1 MSSPELPTNA
11 DRARYVR
18 EMFGAISP
26 RYDFLNHFLSAGLD
40 RRWRRRAAAACIEGL
55 GMRVACPRRLSRGHA
70 SATDSCPGNG
80 GLGMPP
86 PVVLD
91 LCCGTGD
98 LALAVL
104 AQGAGRV
111 VACDFSRPMLA
122 RAAAKFARK
131 GVADRTALL
140 EADALALPLPD
151 GSVDAVTCGFGLRN
165 LADTGRGLAEMMR
178 VLVPGGAAAILEFH
192 LPRARGPLAGT
203 FGLYFRRILPRLGG
217 WISGGGHGGY
227 RYLVESI
234 EAFGPPQA
242 TAAAM
247 ERAGFQDV
255 RIEPLTGG
263 IASVYVGMKR

>member
-1 MSSPELPTNA
+1 MSRGGGKSTALSNGA
-11 DRARYVR
+11 DRAQYVR
-18 EMFGAISP
+18 EMFGAISS

-40 RRWRRRAAAACIEGL
+40 LRWRRRAAAACCSAL
-55 GMRVACPRRLSRGHA
+55 AQHSPRQ
-70 SATDSCPGNG
+70 TT
-80 GLGMPP
+80 

-131 GVADRTALL
+131 GVADRTALV
-140 EADALALPLPD
+140 EADALALPLPG
-151 GSVDAVTCGFGLRN
+151 GSVNAVTCGFGLRN
-165 LADTGRGLAEMMR
+165 LSDTARGLAEMMR
-178 VLVPGGAAAILEFH
+178 VLVPGGAAVLLEFH
-192 LPRARGPLAGT
+192 QPRAGGPLAGT
-203 FGLYFRRILPRLGG
+203 FGLYFRRILPRLGA

-227 RYLVESI
+227 QYLVESI

-247 ERAGFQDV
+247 ERAGFENV

-263 IASVYVGMKR
+263 IASVYVGTKR

>member
-1 MSSPELPTNA
+1 MSRGGGKSTALSNGA
-11 DRARYVR
+11 DRAQYVR

-40 RRWRRRAAAACIEGL
+40 LRWRRRAAAACCSALAQE
-55 GMRVACPRRLSRGHA
+55 A
-70 SATDSCPGNG
+70 SAT
-80 GLGMPP
+80 
-86 PVVLD
+86 VLD

-131 GVADRTALL
+131 GVTGRTALV

-165 LADTGRGLAEMMR
+165 LADTERGLAEMMR
-178 VLVPGGAAAILEFH
+178 VLAAGGAAVILEFH
-192 LPRARGPLAGT
+192 QPRAGGPLAGT
-203 FGLYFRRILPRLGG
+203 FGLYFRRILPRLGA

-242 TAAAM
+242 AAAAM
-247 ERAGFQDV
+247 ERAGFEDV

-263 IASVYVGMKR
+263 IASVYVGTKR

>member
-1 MSSPELPTNA
+1 MLPPELPTNA
-11 DRARYVR
+11 DRAQYVR
-18 EMFGAISP
+18 EMFGAISS

-40 RRWRRRAAAACIEGL
+40 LRWRRRAAAACCSAL
-55 GMRVACPRRLSRGHA
+55 AQHLATQQRGHA
-70 SATDSCPGNG
+70 T
-80 GLGMPP
+80 

-131 GVADRTALL
+131 GVADRTALV
-140 EADALALPLPD
+140 EADALALPLPG
-151 GSVDAVTCGFGLRN
+151 GSVNAVTCGFGLRN
-165 LADTGRGLAEMMR
+165 LSDTARGLAEMMR
-178 VLVPGGAAAILEFH
+178 VLVPGGAAVILEFH
-192 LPRARGPLAGT
+192 QPRSRRGPFAGT
-203 FGLYFRRILPRLGG
+203 FGLYFRRILPRLGA

-227 RYLVESI
+227 QYLVESI

-247 ERAGFQDV
+247 EQAGFENV

-263 IASVYVGMKR
+263 IASVYVGTKR

>member
-1 MSSPELPTNA
+1 LSNGP

-40 RRWRRRAAAACIEGL
+40 LRWRRRAAQACIEALVQREGVRSLNGVGL
-55 GMRVACPRRLSRGHA
+55 QTPSRW
-70 SATDSCPGNG
+70 T
-80 GLGMPP
+80 
-86 PVVLD
+86 VLD

-131 GVADRTALL
+131 GVAGRTALV

-151 GSVDAVTCGFGLRN
+151 GSVNAVTCGFGLRN
-165 LADTGRGLAEMMR
+165 LSDTARGLAEMMR
-178 VLVPGGAAAILEFH
+178 VLVPGGAAVILEFH
-192 LPRARGPLAGT
+192 QPRSRRGPLAGT
-203 FGLYFRRILPRLGG
+203 FGLYFRRILPRLGA

-247 ERAGFQDV
+247 ERAGFENV